1 MELSSVELIKLVVI
15 CCAAL
20 AMIAG
25 IILVFLNLHK
35 NGHGFGP
42 NSLKALGL
50 VSFLPTLLIIAV
62 ALPDFKPE
70 VLSTLLGTVAGYV
83 LSNSRQDEKP

>member
-1 MELSSVELIKLVVI
+1 MNPTDITRLVVI
-15 CCAAL
+15 CAAAL
-20 AMIAG
+20 AMLVG
-25 IILVFLNLHK
+25 MGLVFYNLNK
-35 NGHGFGP
+35 NNHGFGP

-50 VSFLPTLLIIAV
+50 VSFLPSLLIVSV

-83 LSNSRQDEKP
+83 LSNSKEEKKET